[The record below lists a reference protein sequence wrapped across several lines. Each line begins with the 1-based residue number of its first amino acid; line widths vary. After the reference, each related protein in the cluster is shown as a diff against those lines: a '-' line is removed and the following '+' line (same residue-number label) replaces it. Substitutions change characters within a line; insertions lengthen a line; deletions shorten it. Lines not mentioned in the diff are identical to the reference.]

1 MKQVLNLGPN
11 FVPDRTHVNPIDIS
25 VANLRLR
32 REMEWDAY
40 FQIKEKERP
49 EDEVEV
55 RVLKDTQ
62 VKTNRPRQWRK
73 PPALTEFENA
83 NLLNLTS
90 HSNLAKIRPNFP
102 PLLQAAVRDMNEMS
116 KKREWVKRIQKKRG
130 RRGGGGSREGK

>member
-1 MKQVLNLGPN
+1 
-11 FVPDRTHVNPIDIS
+11 
-25 VANLRLR
+25 
-32 REMEWDAY
+32 MEWDAY
-40 FQIKEKERP
+40 FQIKEKERQEVEGEDSEEETV

-102 PLLQAAVRDMNEMS
+102 PLLQ
-116 KKREWVKRIQKKRG
+116 
-130 RRGGGGSREGK
+130 EGYE

>member
-1 MKQVLNLGPN
+1 M
-11 FVPDRTHVNPIDIS
+11 
-25 VANLRLR
+25 
-32 REMEWDAY
+32 
-40 FQIKEKERP
+40 

-116 KKREWVKRIQKKRG
+116 KKREWVIKPTDKN
-130 RRGGGGSREGK
+130 GGLAIMPFAAYDQAMKEKLTQTFTSL